1 MKVPKPEAGVTLSFE
16 ALVPHDPR
24 VTVKKVF
31 GQPAAFVNGNMFFGV
46 FGGTVFLR
54 LSEADQAT
62 ADRTS
67 GFGPFEPM
75 PGRAMTGYRVVPRSV
90 LSNRAQAQRWV
101 TRSLDHVGAMPPK
114 KPKAK

>member
-1 MKVPKPEAGVTLSFE
+1 VKVPRAEAGSTRAFE
-16 ALVPHDPR
+16 DLVPHDPR

-46 FGGTVFLR
+46 FGGTVFVR

-62 ADRTS
+62 ADRTP

-75 PGRAMTGYRVVPRSV
+75 PGRAMTAYRVVPHSV
-90 LSNRAQAQRWV
+90 LTNRLQARRWV
-101 TRSLDHVGAMPPK
+101 ARSLEHVGAMAPK
-114 KPKAK
+114 KVKAK